1 MMYRLTCGIKDVVV
15 FNSFYLNQ
23 MQQPGGIANERAS
36 SWRAVFTRSSFSK
49 DPPLF
54 GLLTSISNLTM
65 SKHITIMVDITIF
78 DRTIGISQ
86 FDIDL

>member
-1 MMYRLTCGIKDVVV
+1 
-15 FNSFYLNQ
+15 
-23 MQQPGGIANERAS
+23 
-36 SWRAVFTRSSFSK
+36 
-49 DPPLF
+49 
-54 GLLTSISNLTM
+54 M